1 MDEQN
6 KWMKIKM
13 NEQNKRDEKIK
24 WKNKIKWMNTT
35 YL

>member
-13 NEQNKRDEKIK
+13 NEQNKKDEKVK
-24 WKNKIKWMNTT
+24 WKNKIK
-35 YL
+35 

>member
-24 WKNKIKWMNTT
+24 WMKK
-35 YL
+35 

>member
-24 WKNKIKWMNTT
+24 WKNKIK
-35 YL
+35 